1 MLKGNECLGQAD
13 EVGWGMGGESDVPL
27 DPPSMRQAVAWSF
40 ALRGI
45 RRSEAHEA
53 AEQLRRETGA
63 EAVRDVKARG
73 PACMRVRQPSKN

>member
-1 MLKGNECLGQAD
+1 
-13 EVGWGMGGESDVPL
+13 
-27 DPPSMRQAVAWSF
+27 MRQAVAWSF